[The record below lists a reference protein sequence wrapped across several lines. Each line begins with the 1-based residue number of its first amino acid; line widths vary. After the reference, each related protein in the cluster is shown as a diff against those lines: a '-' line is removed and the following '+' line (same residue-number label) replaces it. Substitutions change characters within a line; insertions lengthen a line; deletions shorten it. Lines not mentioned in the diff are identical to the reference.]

1 VRRISAA
8 RRLTR
13 HTPPL
18 TLRRPRARALPSHEA
33 ACQAAMAKGRSRS
46 RCRATQSSVRPQAD
60 ECYALFSRRT
70 HPNLVRS
77 GSQSAWRRSA
87 ARPQQTLRSSLWL
100 PLCAT
105 YGRGN
110 GFRPPRHAEPSCC
123 NRVFCSVK
131 CAGAF
136 AGRRPPCATRGFNT
150 RRLRRYT
157 AASENADFFRSF
169 QGPLGQTQPTTAPKS
184 KRRGPAWAPRACVA
198 PRAVCGRA
206 TGDGAATGGRRTR
219 AARIRTK
226 SACAATRLTCRLNE
240 NYSFLEDQHDHG
252 SATRNGKAK
261 AIGRS
266 PPRFM

>member
-1 VRRISAA
+1 MRRISAA

-87 ARPQQTLRSSLWL
+87 ARPQQTRRSSLWL

-110 GFRPPRHAEPSCC
+110 GFRPRRHAEAYCC

-136 AGRRPPCATRGFNT
+136 VGRRPPCATGST
-150 RRLRRYT
+150 RVACDVTPQR
-157 AASENADFFRSF
+157 AKMQIFFVLFRALSVRH
-169 QGPLGQTQPTTAPKS
+169 TPTTAPKS
-184 KRRGPAWAPRACVA
+184 KRRGPAWAVAGGGGCADRDRVPVRAPANQRNRRVQ
-198 PRAVCGRA
+198 PHVSRA
-206 TGDGAATGGRRTR
+206 D
-219 AARIRTK
+219 
-226 SACAATRLTCRLNE
+226 
-240 NYSFLEDQHDHG
+240 
-252 SATRNGKAK
+252 
-261 AIGRS
+261 
-266 PPRFM
+266 